1 MEPHRGEQ
9 PHSANATSPRTV
21 RTPAP
26 HEGTSS
32 NMCISLSYRI
42 VNGRGLACSAR
53 PMCGIH
59 PHTHKA
65 KAHSHPDRSGLQLA
79 CFCSLEGS
87 FALSAHHICMY
98 QYMYGL
104 SRVPE
109 VRRRS
114 MPRRRRSRTRPARR
128 ASAPRGAR
136 GTRRSVQRSAGAVQ
150 PIVRPSAIECSVLRH
165 GASWGHMPAVQRR
178 TAGSNRVTGS
188 ANTSTTWAPGR
199 RRAPVDS
206 PRTNAPHKPAAQQP

>member
-1 MEPHRGEQ
+1 VHFFKLSNCERARAGLF
-9 PHSANATSPRTV
+9 SATHVRHTS
-21 RTPAP
+21 
-26 HEGTSS
+26 
-32 NMCISLSYRI
+32 
-42 VNGRGLACSAR
+42 
-53 PMCGIH
+53 
-59 PHTHKA
+59 
-65 KAHSHPDRSGLQLA
+65 AHSQSKGAFASGPLGPSAGLFLFSRGVV
-79 CFCSLEGS
+79 CPKCSS
-87 FALSAHHICMY
+87 
-98 QYMYGL
+98 YMYGL